1 MYIKF
6 VKLKIIDILI
16 IYRFIISLFLF
27 FNFKVN
33 KWFVEFYDVYKL
45 ILIICFNKLFFNIF

>member
-1 MYIKF
+1 MNIKF

-45 ILIICFNKLFFNIF
+45 ILIMF